1 MAYSTS
7 DFRKGLKIEWEGKPY
22 EILDFQHLKVAQ
34 SQATVKTKLK
44 DLITG
49 RVLEV
54 NFRSG
59 ERFEK
64 PELEEKEMEYLY
76 KDGSNFIFMD
86 LEDYDQIYLDEKDV
100 GEASKFLKEN
110 LKVSIL
116 FYKGKAIGI
125 ELPKVVEL
133 KVVET
138 EPGFKGDTVG
148 SVSKPAKLETGIVVQ
163 VPLFINEGDIIKVD
177 TRTGEYVER
186 VG

>member
-1 MAYSTS
+1 MAYTTS
-7 DFRKGLKIEWEGKPY
+7 DFRRGLKIEWEGKPY
-22 EILDFQHLKVAQ
+22 EILEFQHLKVAQ
-34 SQATVKTKLK
+34 SQATVRTKLK

-59 ERFEK
+59 DRFEK
-64 PELEEKEMEYLY
+64 PELEEREVQYLY
-76 KDGSNFIFMD
+76 KDGSNFVFMD
-86 LEDYDQIYLDEKDV
+86 LEDYDQLYLTQKEV

-110 LKVSIL
+110 LNVSIL
-116 FYKGKAIGI
+116 FYKGKPIGI
-125 ELPKVVEL
+125 ELPKAVEL

-148 SVSKPAKLETGIVVQ
+148 STTKPAKLETGLVVQ
-163 VPLFINEGDIIKVD
+163 VPLFINKGDIIRVD
-177 TRTGEYVER
+177 TKTGEYIER

>member
-1 MAYSTS
+1 MAYNTS
-7 DFRKGLKIEWEGKPY
+7 DFRRGLKIEWEGKPY
-22 EILDFQHLKVAQ
+22 EILEFQHLKVAQ
-34 SQATVKTKLK
+34 SQATVRTKLK

-49 RVLEV
+49 KVLEV

-64 PELEEKEMEYLY
+64 PELEEREVQYLY
-76 KDGSNFIFMD
+76 KEGSNFVFMD
-86 LEDYDQIYLDEKDV
+86 LEDYDQVYLSQKEV
-100 GEASKFLKEN
+100 GEATKFLKEN
-110 LKVSIL
+110 LNVSIL
-116 FYKGKAIGI
+116 FYKGKTIGI

-148 SVSKPAKLETGIVVQ
+148 SATKPAKLETGLVVQ
-163 VPLFINEGDIIKVD
+163 VPLFINEGDVIKVD

>member
-1 MAYSTS
+1 MAYTTS
-7 DFRKGLKIEWEGKPY
+7 DFRRGLKIEWEGKPY
-22 EILDFQHLKVAQ
+22 EVLEFQHLKVAQ
-34 SQATVKTKLK
+34 SQATVRTKLK

-64 PELEEKEMEYLY
+64 PELEEREVQYLY
-76 KDGSNFIFMD
+76 KEGSNFVFMD
-86 LEDYDQIYLDEKDV
+86 LEDYDQIYLNQKEV
-100 GEASKFLKEN
+100 GEAIKFLKEN
-110 LKVSIL
+110 LTVSIL

-133 KVVET
+133 RVIET

-148 SVSKPAKLETGIVVQ
+148 SATKPAKLETGMVVQ
-163 VPLFINEGDIIKVD
+163 VPLFINEGDVIRID

-186 VG
+186 AG